1 MDKMEHLA
9 AELADNEMHVNI
21 SRTAGYSLHILL
33 PSDLLG
39 EEWFNSDAAGTIP
52 SSVEAAVKKLV
63 DEVIKWRVG
72 YDIRASNPPRP

>member
-1 MDKMEHLA
+1 MDKMEHIA

-39 EEWFNSDAAGTIP
+39 EEWFKSNDAANIP
-52 SSVEAAVKKLV
+52 VGVDAAIKKLV

>member
-1 MDKMEHLA
+1 MDKKEHIV

-39 EEWFNSDAAGTIP
+39 EEWFGSSDAREIP
-52 SSVEAAVKKLV
+52 ASVETAVKKLV
-63 DEVIKWRVG
+63 DEIIKWRVG
-72 YDIRASNPPRP
+72 YDIRASDLSTS